1 MPILARW
8 PYRNV
13 HVHLIRRAPL
23 LVTLLTWSLDPVS
36 ILHITYEVQK
46 ERRGLEWL
54 GFDLSVEE
62 VEFYSTRVL
71 KAETSCFVFWV
82 RAFRV

>member
-1 MPILARW
+1 MVYKIISIIIG
-8 PYRNV
+8 
-13 HVHLIRRAPL
+13 IRIISRL

-36 ILHITYEVQK
+36 ILHITYEAQK